1 MRVPRLRSLG
11 APFAFACAL
20 TLVADAAPQPPA
32 RADARTAAVVPPDA
46 PGTPPAPGAAPRVSA
61 QTDSVPAESAPAP
74 LLIPGRPSPGDSSV
88 RNLSQRARDAYA
100 LGRQL
105 ELNGLLGA
113 AIASYRNAV
122 RFDPAIPD
130 ANFRMAML
138 FLLRD
143 QVGDAAE
150 CLASEVEHHPENDD
164 AIRQL
169 GMCLARLGDTG
180 RAIAHL
186 ERLAR
191 RRPKEG
197 ANWHALGF
205 AYLAAKRP
213 RDAETALRRA
223 LRLPPTTADEH
234 RDLGTTLGA
243 LGRDAEA
250 RNQFVLALELD
261 PRDAP
266 SWVNLGNLERRA
278 GRADSALACYR
289 RAEGADSSLALALQA
304 QAQLLREMKRD
315 GEAADAYRRW
325 LDRHPDHHGARLEAV
340 RLLDAIGRED
350 EALALAREGTRRAAD
365 SGQPHVILGMVL
377 RGRGDTRG
385 AIAEL
390 RRAETLFRGN
400 TDEQERV
407 RTIMAA
413 LRGSASD
420 SLRALFAA
428 DSVAAAAHR

>member
-1 MRVPRLRSLG
+1 M
-11 APFAFACAL
+11 
-20 TLVADAAPQPPA
+20 PP
-32 RADARTAAVVPPDA
+32 
-46 PGTPPAPGAAPRVSA
+46 
-61 QTDSVPAESAPAP
+61 ESAPAP
-74 LLIPGRPSPGDSSV
+74 LLIPGRPSPGDSAI
-88 RNLSQRARDAYA
+88 RNPAQRARDAYA

-105 ELNGLLGA
+105 EASGAPGA
-113 AIASYRNAV
+113 AIASYRNAI

-138 FLLRD
+138 FLTRD
-143 QVGDAAE
+143 QVGEAVK
-150 CLASEVEHHPENDD
+150 CLAAEVEHHPENGE

-169 GMCLARLGDTG
+169 GLCLARLGDTG
-180 RAIAHL
+180 RAIQHL

-191 RRPKEG
+191 RQPKEG

-205 AYLAAKRP
+205 AYLAARRP

-223 LRLPPTTADEH
+223 LRLPPTTVDER
-234 RDLGTTLGA
+234 RDLGAALAA
-243 LGRDAEA
+243 LGRDGEA
-250 RNQFVLALELD
+250 RTQYRRALELD
-261 PRDAP
+261 PRDPP

-278 GRADSALACYR
+278 GHPDSALACYR
-289 RAEGADSSLALALQA
+289 RAEAGDSSFTLALQA

-350 EALALAREGTRRAAD
+350 EALALAREGTHQVVD
-365 SGQPHVILGMVL
+365 TGQPHVILGMVL

-385 AIAEL
+385 ALAEL
-390 RRAETLFRGN
+390 RRAEKLFRGN
-400 TDEQERV
+400 ADEQERV
-407 RTIMAA
+407 RKIIAA
-413 LRGSASD
+413 LRASAPD

-428 DSVAAAAHR
+428 DSVAAAAAGR